1 MGQQVTYLADN
12 ERAYIPW
19 PFYQQRNQEGKVMV
33 NKAVKF
39 KDGMIKFDSEKDA
52 DVIKMLDNHVGN
64 KANGGK
70 TFKKQSLEVDALVE
84 VNNGNTFAAMPEDGL
99 QQSDIEALEYLA
111 KLKASIPPNIIK
123 KVVALAEGVHS
134 RFSLAGVPVPADSI
148 GAARLRAR
156 VIEMLGTLEERG
168 IWSYG
173 DTKGQKHSGQGTAED
188 KEL

>member
-12 ERAYIPW
+12 EKAYIPW
-19 PFYQQRNQEGKVMV
+19 PFYQQRNMEGRAMV

-39 KDGMIKFDSEKDA
+39 KNGMIRFDSVKDA
-52 DVIKMLDNHVGN
+52 KTIAMLDDHIGN

-84 VNNGNTFAAMPEDGL
+84 VRDGNTFAAMPENGI
-99 QQSDIEALEYLA
+99 QPSDSEALEYLA
-111 KLKASIPPNIIK
+111 KLKASIPPTIID
-123 KVVALAEGVHS
+123 KVVTLAEGVHV
-134 RFSLAGVPVPADSI
+134 RFHMAGVPIPDSKI
-148 GAARLRAR
+148 GPVRLRAR

-173 DTKGQKHSGQGTAED
+173 DTERLEHTGPG
-188 KEL
+188 L